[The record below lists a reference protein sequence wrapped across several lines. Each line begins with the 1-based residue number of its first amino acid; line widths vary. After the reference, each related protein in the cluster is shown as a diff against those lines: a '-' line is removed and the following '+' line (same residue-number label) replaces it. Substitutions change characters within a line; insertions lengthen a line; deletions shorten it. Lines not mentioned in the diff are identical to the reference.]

1 MNQHLLNRLI
11 TWHQRLRA
19 WPLALRLVWMT
30 RLLLALGFLPTGLVK
45 VLGQRFTS
53 MGIDTPVGF
62 FFEAMYL
69 TGFYWRFIGA
79 SQMLAAL
86 LLLWPRTALLGALLF
101 APIVVNIH
109 VITTSVGFVGTPVVT
124 GLMVLA
130 VVYLLVW
137 DAHRLAP
144 LLPGAP
150 GVWAAPSSRVPIGW
164 AEAVCYGLAFAGGL
178 VVMLGTRG
186 LGGGAWL
193 LPAAGLSV
201 LAGLVGLGQ
210 WARAAQSGRAQRPM
224 Q

>member
-1 MNQHLLNRLI
+1 MPENVIALHR
-11 TWHQRLRA
+11 WLRA
-19 WPLALRLVWMT
+19 WPLALRLLWLT

-45 VLGQRFTS
+45 LLGHRFTAIS
-53 MGIDTPVGF
+53 VETPVGF
-62 FFEAMYL
+62 FFEAMYQ

-79 SQMLAAL
+79 AQMLAAL

-109 VITTSVGFVGTPVVT
+109 VITSSVGFVVTPVVT

-130 VVYLLVW
+130 GAYLLAW

-150 GVWAAPSSRVPIGW
+150 GVWAVPSSRVPIGR
-164 AEAVCYGLAFAGGL
+164 AEGVCYALAFGAGL
-178 VVMLGTRG
+178 VMMLGTRG
-186 LGGGAWL
+186 LGQGPWL

-201 LAGLVGLGQ
+201 LAGVAGLLL
-210 WARAAQSGRAQRPM
+210 WVRAAQAARAQRAM
-224 Q
+224 L